1 MLRSPQLIQ
10 RIAQDEDIVIEHPQC
25 VALTAQLNRRL
36 SPEYHGLLRVNSTSA
51 KQKNYLFAF
60 PTTMQK
66 VRAFV
71 GVIVYKGGCV
81 DVYFSDRR

>member
-66 VRAFV
+66 VRFLLRI
-71 GVIVYKGGCV
+71 IVFQKGSC
-81 DVYFSDRR
+81 